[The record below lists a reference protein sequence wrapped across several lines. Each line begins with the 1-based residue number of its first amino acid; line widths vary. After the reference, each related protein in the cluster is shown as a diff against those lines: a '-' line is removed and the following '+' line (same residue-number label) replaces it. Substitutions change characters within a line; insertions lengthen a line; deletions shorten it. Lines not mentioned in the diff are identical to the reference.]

1 MGSAKGQ
8 RSLASIEAASERHQ
22 GFRAVGVAVSKLATA
37 VAAKRGGGMMVRLKA
52 DWSAIVGP
60 EWALVAWPVALGR
73 DGVLKLHT
81 RPMAALELQHRAP
94 LLIERINLYFGRP
107 MVTRLTLIQATLP
120 ASPEPLAPAMRS
132 PVDGD
137 ATVLDPRL
145 SDIADPE
152 LRAALGRLARA
163 IVAAGE

>member
-8 RSLASIEAASERHQ
+8 RSLARIEAASERHQ

-120 ASPEPLAPAMRS
+120 ASPEPLALAMRS